1 MQIGTEMGSQGQ
13 GIQWQGATSV
23 SCMAEVQSWSRAR
36 LPKDT
41 EVPVAKRRLPAPAPS
56 SKPGPSSF
64 TSPGCRGRLTGL
76 WLLPGWG
83 RLLYPPPQCHP
94 LPTDGWGR
102 ILCTSRCVAPGLAWG
117 AGEVGGRAQVGKEAH
132 SPWSTGGHAAPH
144 LRTCASCFSGW
155 LRGHNDSVGGRRKAV
170 RDRFALQGGTGVF
183 P

>member
-1 MQIGTEMGSQGQ
+1 MAPDPCCSPSLSP
-13 GIQWQGATSV
+13 ANLCSV
-23 SCMAEVQSWSRAR
+23 QRLRQPAVAEVQSWSRAR

-117 AGEVGGRAQVGKEAH
+117 AGEVGGRAQVG
-132 SPWSTGGHAAPH
+132 APDP
-144 LRTCASCFSGW
+144 
-155 LRGHNDSVGGRRKAV
+155 RGR
-170 RDRFALQGGTGVF
+170 ALSIA